1 MKNSAKVIRLSEH
14 INLDSKDSSWQDMPI
29 VGELTD
35 GQPMERFNRIFETT
49 TQSPCEMR
57 VGIWEATR
65 YAEKLVDYPYNE
77 IVFLL
82 EGSISIISDEG
93 QNELFTPGDCFF
105 LQKGFNGQWKQ
116 HETIKIIHMTVAE
129 Q

>member
-1 MKNSAKVIRLSEH
+1 MKNPAKVIRLNQH
-14 INLDSKDSSWQDMPI
+14 LNLECDDSPWQNMPI

-49 TQSPCEMR
+49 TLAPCEMR
-57 VGIWEATR
+57 VGVWEATC
-65 YAEKLVDYPYNE
+65 YAERLVDYPYNE
-77 IVFLL
+77 IVFLI
-82 EGSISIISDEG
+82 EGSISIISENG
-93 QNELFTPGDCFF
+93 QSELFNPGDCFF

-116 HETIKIIHMTVAE
+116 HESIKIIHMTVSE